1 MKKTIS
7 KSEQATFDLAKKLA
21 GSLGGGTVI
30 GLIGELGTGKTIF
43 TKGLADGLG
52 VKNVI
57 NSPTF
62 VLMKIYDIID
72 RGNIKKLCHIDAYRI
87 KTFNNL
93 KAIGAEEYMKQ
104 PDTITVIEWA
114 DRVKDKLPKNTYFI
128 NFKHQGE
135 NNRLIQYE

>member
-21 GSLGGGTVI
+21 ASLGGGTVI

-43 TKGLADGLG
+43 AKGLAEGFG
-52 VKNVI
+52 IKTVI

-62 VLMKIYDIID
+62 VLMKIYDID

-87 KTFNNL
+87 KTFNEI
-93 KAIGAEEYMKQ
+93 KTIGAEEYMKR
-104 PDTITVIEWA
+104 PDTITIIEWA
-114 DRVKDKLPKNTYFI
+114 DRIKNKLPKNTYFI
-128 NFKHQGE
+128 NFKHQEE